1 MEKVNLVTEIAVRLA
16 MGLGRLEGN
25 HAGVTIEKS
34 AEMDTLKSSREE

>member
-25 HAGVTIEKS
+25 HAGVAIEKS
-34 AEMDTLKSSREE
+34 AELNALKASREE